1 MLCVSTYLGMHTCV
15 HKVLIWNSTD
25 KFLCCHV
32 FSCYQNQT
40 TAGAILVWHLVPNFL
55 TDYGCFLEKKPKCY
69 NKVIEIQ
76 FEVLFGKAHRYA
88 YVHIFV
94 LWIQWRTK
102 YENCTLI
109 MKILLHRNV
118 FNWFRFT
125 MRNIG
130 PVIALKMT
138 LLKYLLSFCERSQR
152 CKKINGS

>member
-1 MLCVSTYLGMHTCV
+1 MYEISDGFNDFQIVLKNKTQYALCEYLLMYICV

-76 FEVLFGKAHRYA
+76 FEVLFGKVHRCA
-88 YVHIFV
+88 DVHIFV
-94 LWIQWRTK
+94 LWIQWQ
-102 YENCTLI
+102 N
-109 MKILLHRNV
+109 MKIV
-118 FNWFRFT
+118 
-125 MRNIG
+125 
-130 PVIALKMT
+130 
-138 LLKYLLSFCERSQR
+138 LS
-152 CKKINGS
+152 